1 MKRIL
6 GLMRKAIQKYNMIQ
20 PGDRIAVAVSGG
32 KDSMVLLDAMN
43 RLKCFYPLE
52 FEIGAIYIDIGF
64 ESNAELP
71 LRNYCDKN
79 NIEFCVSK
87 SSIKTIAFDIEKAK
101 SPCSLCSRMRRAALC
116 CAAKELG
123 YNKIALGHNM
133 DDAVETFM
141 MNLMYNGKN
150 ECFEPIMLYDDINIS
165 IIRPMISVPEKE
177 IKSYAVKQ
185 NLPVVSK
192 VCPIDGKTDREKIKN
207 IIKDLEKENRYAK
220 KNIYT
225 AITKLEAF
233 ISKEVAT
240 K

>member
-32 KDSMVLLDAMN
+32 KDSIVLLDAMN

-101 SPCSLCSRMRRAALC
+101 SPCSLCSRMR
-116 CAAKELG
+116 
-123 YNKIALGHNM
+123 
-133 DDAVETFM
+133 
-141 MNLMYNGKN
+141 
-150 ECFEPIMLYDDINIS
+150 
-165 IIRPMISVPEKE
+165 
-177 IKSYAVKQ
+177 
-185 NLPVVSK
+185 
-192 VCPIDGKTDREKIKN
+192 
-207 IIKDLEKENRYAK
+207 
-220 KNIYT
+220 
-225 AITKLEAF
+225 
-233 ISKEVAT
+233 
-240 K
+240 